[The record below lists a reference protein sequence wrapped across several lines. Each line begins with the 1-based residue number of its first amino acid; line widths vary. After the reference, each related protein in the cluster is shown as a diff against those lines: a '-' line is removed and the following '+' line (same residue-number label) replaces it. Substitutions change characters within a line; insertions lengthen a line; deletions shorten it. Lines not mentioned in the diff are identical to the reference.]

1 MQGISKEHKRLVKIA
16 QGAKDEVIMKA
27 TDSVVVISINK
38 DGLWASSSNLS
49 NKQLSETL
57 SGVSIELKELLRN
70 QNNN

>member
-38 DGLWASSSNLS
+38 DGLWASSSNLG

-57 SGVSIELKELLRN
+57 MGVSLELNELLRN

>member
-49 NKQLSETL
+49 NKELSKTL
-57 SGVSIELKELLRN
+57 MGVSLELNELLRN